1 MHQLKQIIKYRTI
14 LVCFSLNLLCVYAP
28 VSTAWA
34 RDITFCGEQIPIDNS
49 FVANKLMDVIRQ
61 QIRIINLP
69 QLRSEARMY
78 FPIIEYYL
86 KAAGMPQDLKYIPII
101 ESGFR
106 NITSEVGAQGFWQ
119 LMKPTAE
126 EWGLKVSAS
135 RDERN
140 DIYRATI
147 AALKELARDY
157 NMIRRDHHVSSWVLT
172 AASYNY
178 GTGRLY
184 NKMRTEGKNYFTM
197 NLNPETANYVYKIIA
212 IKELFEYPE
221 LYIKNFRYNIFNQ
234 NAINRGQQDLAG
246 NEKAD
251 FQNMEIKVNED
262 GKAAPDSAV
271 IDKVAKPDETDLKAK
286 DEESFRKSARLVG
299 AEIISKNE
307 SFKDGDEVTIVLQG
321 SLQTVN
327 GFQRK
332 GTTITGKGWIIDS
345 NRVHID
351 LGFNSN
357 NVILYDTNSEQ
368 GIALTSLKKGEQ
380 VILRVEN

>member
-1 MHQLKQIIKYRTI
+1 MKYRTL
-14 LVCFSLNLLCVYAP
+14 LVYFSLNLLCVHVP
-28 VSTAWA
+28 VSTTWA
-34 RDITFCGEQIPIDNS
+34 RDIMFCGEQVPIDNS

-86 KAAGMPQDLKYIPII
+86 KAAGMPEDLKYIPII

-106 NITSEVGAQGFWQ
+106 NINSSVGAQGFWQ

-126 EWGLKVSAS
+126 EWGLKVNAI

-147 AALKELARDY
+147 AALKELARNY
-157 NMIRRDHHVSSWVLT
+157 NMIRRDYKVSSWVLT

-184 NKMRTEGKNYFTM
+184 NKLRTEGKNYFTM

-251 FQNMEIKVNED
+251 
-262 GKAAPDSAV
+262 
-271 IDKVAKPDETDLKAK
+271 
-286 DEESFRKSARLVG
+286 
-299 AEIISKNE
+299 
-307 SFKDGDEVTIVLQG
+307 
-321 SLQTVN
+321 
-327 GFQRK
+327 
-332 GTTITGKGWIIDS
+332 
-345 NRVHID
+345 
-351 LGFNSN
+351 
-357 NVILYDTNSEQ
+357 
-368 GIALTSLKKGEQ
+368 
-380 VILRVEN
+380 

>member
-1 MHQLKQIIKYRTI
+1 MHQLKQIVKYKTL
-14 LVCFSLNLLCVYAP
+14 LVYLSLNLLCVYAP
-28 VSTAWA
+28 VSIVWA
-34 RDITFCGEQIPIDNS
+34 RDITFCGEQVPIDNS
-49 FVANKLMDVIRQ
+49 FVANKLMDVIHQ
-61 QIRIINLP
+61 QIRIANLP

-126 EWGLKVSAS
+126 EWGLRVSTS
-135 RDERN
+135 IDERN
-140 DIYRATI
+140 DIYKATI
-147 AALKELARDY
+147 AALKELARNY
-157 NMIRRDHHVSSWVLT
+157 NMIRRDYKVSSWVLT
-172 AASYNY
+172 AAAYNY

-184 NKMRTEGKNYFTM
+184 NKIQTEGKNYFTM

-221 LYIKNFRYNIFNQ
+221 LYIKNFRYNVFNQ
-234 NAINRGQQDLAG
+234 NAVNSNQQDLPG
-246 NEKAD
+246 DKKAD
-251 FQNMEIKVNED
+251 FQNMEMKVNED
-262 GKAAPDSAV
+262 GKAAPDGAT
-271 IDKVAKPDETDLKAK
+271 IDKVVKPDEAALKTK
-286 DEESFRKSARLVG
+286 DEEAFRKSARLVG
-299 AEIISKNE
+299 AQIISKNE
-307 SFKDGDEVTIVLQG
+307 GFKDGDEVTIVLQEN
-321 SLQTVN
+321 LKTVN

-332 GTTITGKGWIIDS
+332 GTTIIGKGWIIDGD
-345 NRVHID
+345 RVHID

-368 GIALTSLKKGEQ
+368 GVALTSLKKGEQ

>member
-1 MHQLKQIIKYRTI
+1 MHQLKQIVKYRAL
-14 LVCFSLNLLCVYAP
+14 LVYLSLSLFCVQAL
-28 VSTAWA
+28 VSTARA

-49 FVANKLMDVIRQ
+49 FVASKLMNVIRQ
-61 QIRIINLP
+61 QIRIANLP
-69 QLRSEARMY
+69 QLRREARVY

-126 EWGLKVSAS
+126 EWGLRVSAS
-135 RDERN
+135 IDERN
-140 DIYRATI
+140 DIYKATI
-147 AALKELARDY
+147 AALKELARNY
-157 NMIRRDHHVSSWVLT
+157 NMIRRDYKASSWVLT
-172 AASYNY
+172 AAAYNY

-184 NKMRTEGKNYFTM
+184 NKIRTEGQNYFTM

-221 LYIKNFRYNIFNQ
+221 LYIKNFRYNVFNQ
-234 NAINRGQQDLAG
+234 NAVNKSQQDVPG

-262 GKAAPDSAV
+262 GKAAPDGAT
-271 IDKVAKPDETDLKAK
+271 IDKVAKPDEAVLKTK
-286 DEESFRKSARLVG
+286 DEEAFRKSARLVG
-299 AEIISKNE
+299 AQIISKNE
-307 SFKDGDEVTIVLQG
+307 GFKDGDEVTIVLQDN
-321 SLQTVN
+321 LQTVSA
-327 GFQRK
+327 FQRK
-332 GTTITGKGWIIDS
+332 GTTISGKGWIIDG

-357 NVILYDTNSEQ
+357 NIILYDTNSEQ